1 MSSIILLSI
10 AAFILMIVF
19 IVYSYK
25 SIHSVRYVSKP
36 AIMICIILIPFL
48 RDDLSNSSYRNY
60 IVLGLIFSLIGDIF
74 LVFKEQKLMAG
85 LFSFLVAHLIYIYSF
100 FNLIQFELR
109 YWPLFILVPFSIFIY
124 LFIADGLGEMK
135 IPVIIYVGAIMG
147 MVWGASSVA
156 IVNYNL
162 QSFLVFIGAVL
173 FLISDT
179 ALSISLFKTSYSS
192 SKLIVA
198 GTYFPAQYLI
208 AISVII

>member
-100 FNLIQFELR
+100 FNLTQFELR

-124 LFIADGLGEMK
+124 LFIADGLGKMK

>member
-1 MSSIILLSI
+1 
-10 AAFILMIVF
+10 
-19 IVYSYK
+19 
-25 SIHSVRYVSKP
+25 
-36 AIMICIILIPFL
+36 
-48 RDDLSNSSYRNY
+48 
-60 IVLGLIFSLIGDIF
+60 
-74 LVFKEQKLMAG
+74 
-85 LFSFLVAHLIYIYSF
+85 
-100 FNLIQFELR
+100 
-109 YWPLFILVPFSIFIY
+109 
-124 LFIADGLGEMK
+124 
-135 IPVIIYVGAIMG
+135 MG

>member
-124 LFIADGLGEMK
+124 LFIADGLGKMK